1 MLTDFLLNCSGILF
15 AVTLHS
21 SSPIAL
27 NLALNLPALAV
38 FLGPKNKVRK
48 QHVKPPR
55 DTSATPT
62 KDEEKTSRRAEIP
75 MKPFITNYRGA
86 MMMITCIAILA
97 VDFRVFP
104 RRFAK
109 VENWGTSIM
118 DMGVGSFVFS
128 AGLVSAKTSIKERIE
143 KKRSALVGRLLTSAR
158 HSIPLLVLGIIR
170 FYSVKGLDYA
180 EHVTEYGV
188 HWNFFF
194 TLAFLGPLVAVV
206 HSVFVILPSY
216 TLIAL
221 IITIAH
227 EFALDLTGLTE
238 YVVTAPRIDLI
249 SKNKEGI
256 VSFAGY
262 VSIFVAGLGTGLIAL
277 PRDERPS
284 PQESTIQQFRKSTLG
299 KLCLRTLVWIG
310 LFQISTN
317 YFGLGFSVSRRLAN
331 MPYVFWVSAFNTGQ
345 LFLYCGIEN
354 LCFRDLYSSEN
365 ADTESKLCWKAT
377 SRLLYSLNRNSL
389 VIFLAANLLTGLINQ
404 TLPTLKLNAIQSM
417 GVLIL
422 YCSTFCGLAL
432 TLDHFDISIKL

>member
-1 MLTDFLLNCSGILF
+1 MF
-15 AVTLHS
+15 AVTLYS

-27 NLALNLPALAV
+27 NLALILPALAI
-38 FLGPKNKVRK
+38 FLGPKNKARK
-48 QHVKPPR
+48 HHVNPPR
-55 DTSATPT
+55 GASVTPA
-62 KDEEKTSRRAEIP
+62 KDEGKASRKSEIP

-86 MMMITCIAILA
+86 MMIITCIAILA

-128 AGLVSAKTSIKERIE
+128 AGLVSAKIPIKERISR
-143 KKRSALVGRLLTSAR
+143 KRSSLANRLYTSAR

-194 TLAFLGPLVAVV
+194 TLAFLGPLIAIVYSA
-206 HSVFVILPSY
+206 FTILPSY

-221 IITIAH
+221 LITTAH
-227 EFALDLTGLTE
+227 EIALDSILTE

-262 VSIFVAGLGTGLIAL
+262 MSIFVAGLGTGLVTL
-277 PRDERPS
+277 PRDEKKS
-284 PQESTIQQFRKSTLG
+284 LQESTIQQFRKSTLG
-299 KLCLRTLVWIG
+299 KLCLRTLFWVG
-310 LFQISTN
+310 LFQISTS
-317 YFGLGFSVSRRLAN
+317 YFGLGLSVSRRLAN
-331 MPYVFWVSAFNTGQ
+331 MPYVFWVAAFNTGQ
-345 LFLYCGIEN
+345 LFVYCGIEN
-354 LCFRDLYSSEN
+354 ICFRNLYSSEN
-365 ADTESKLCWKAT
+365 AEIEIKLCRKAT

-404 TLPTLKLNAIQSM
+404 TLPTLELNAIQSM
-417 GVLIL
+417 GVMVL
-422 YCSTFCGLAL
+422 YCCTFCGLAL
-432 TLDHFDISIKL
+432 LLDYLNISIKL

>member
-1 MLTDFLLNCSGILF
+1 MLTDFLLNCGGILF
-15 AVTLHS
+15 AVTLYC

-27 NLALNLPALAV
+27 NVALILPALAI

-48 QHVKPPR
+48 HNANSPR
-55 DTSATPT
+55 GTSATAT
-62 KDEEKTSRRAEIP
+62 KDEEKASRKGEMP

-128 AGLVSAKTSIKERIE
+128 AGLVSAKASIKEQIQN
-143 KKRSALVGRLLTSAR
+143 KRSALVNRLYASAR
-158 HSIPLLVLGIIR
+158 HSIPLLILGIVR

-194 TLAFLGPLVAVV
+194 TLAFLGPLIAVI
-206 HSVFVILPSY
+206 HSIFAILPSY

-221 IITIAH
+221 LITTAH
-227 EFALDLTGLTE
+227 EFALDSTSLTE
-238 YVVTAPRIDLI
+238 YVVTAPRIDFI

-262 VSIFVAGLGTGLIAL
+262 MSIFVAGLGTGLIAL
-277 PRDERPS
+277 PRDEKLSR
-284 PQESTIQQFRKSTLG
+284 QESTMKQFRKSTLG
-299 KLCLRTLVWIG
+299 RLCLRTLFWIS
-310 LFQISTN
+310 LFQLSTS
-317 YFGLGFSVSRRLAN
+317 YFGLGLSVSRRLAN
-331 MPYVFWVSAFNTGQ
+331 MPYVCWVAAFNTGQ
-345 LFLYCGIEN
+345 LFLYCAIEN
-354 LCFRDLYSSEN
+354 LCFRNLYSSEN
-365 ADTESKLCWKAT
+365 AETETKLCRKAT

-389 VIFLAANLLTGLINQ
+389 AIFLAANLLTGLINQ
-404 TLPTLKLNAIQSM
+404 TLPTLDLNVIQSM

-422 YCSTFCGLAL
+422 YCCTFCGLAL
-432 TLDHFDISIKL
+432 LLDHLDISIKL